1 MTNVVNASIIIG
13 PSINQVTLQELIKQ
27 YSLTDE
33 QLNSKIEDSDN
44 PLYFDSVRTYSN
56 AMGLAPAEQADVN
69 RLYHSEGTQ
78 IAMMNCLQVR
88 NSSRATYRALLDI
101 VLRLGKGDTAEKICQ
116 QLTVSKVHACTDML
130 LHVR

>member
-13 PSINQVTLQELIKQ
+13 PSVNQVTLQELIKQ

-69 RLYHSEGTQ
+69 RLYYSEGTQ
-78 IAMMNCLQVR
+78 IAMMNCLQVWKQR

-101 VLRLGKGDTAEKICQ
+101 VLELGKGATADKICQ
-116 QLTVSKVHACTDML
+116 QLTK
-130 LHVR
+130 RK

>member
-44 PLYFDSVRTYSN
+44 PKMALYFDNVCTYSN

-69 RLYHSEGTQ
+69 RLYYSEGTQ
-78 IAMMNCLQVR
+78 IAMMNCLQVWKQR

-101 VLRLGKGDTAEKICQ
+101 VLELGKGDTADKICQ
-116 QLTVSKVHACTDML
+116 QLTK
-130 LHVR
+130 RK